1 MRERIPFSSSSTIS
15 MHKATPPLQSN
26 ILQRGADMGDI
37 PILPDS
43 ALFSLYSFL
52 PVAVVKRFLYSD
64 GN

>member
-1 MRERIPFSSSSTIS
+1 
-15 MHKATPPLQSN
+15 
-26 ILQRGADMGDI
+26 MGDI